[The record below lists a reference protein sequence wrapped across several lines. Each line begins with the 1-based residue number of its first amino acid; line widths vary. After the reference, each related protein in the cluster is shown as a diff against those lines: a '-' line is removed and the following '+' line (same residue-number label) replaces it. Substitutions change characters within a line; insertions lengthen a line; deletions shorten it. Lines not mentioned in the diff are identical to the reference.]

1 MSQQRILVLK
11 QDGLRH
17 FVEAEPA
24 FAAIRQAHP
33 GAHIDLITTQ
43 AFGRLAKGSPYF
55 DRVLA
60 AGSFAE
66 KAAQKA
72 FFAQLK
78 KMHYGLVYD
87 LDGTRSTLDI
97 RAALTGFRGPKWVGP
112 KKVVSKPGR
121 AQGFA
126 GPAMR
131 KLLSDAGLTVQHRL
145 PDLSFATE
153 GRKEAANMQPTW
165 FGISG
170 PFALLIPAFTEAR
183 RWPASAWAELAGTI
197 ASHGVAPVLI
207 GHESLTPFAH
217 QVGHEMARRAQEMG
231 QVAGTSNALVD
242 LTGKADLAQ
251 VAMLGKQAR
260 FFVSNTA
267 EELHLAT
274 AVGCPGLVLLHPQDA
289 AASEAL
295 FGREIVQL
303 TAEDMTQ
310 LDPGLAG
317 QMLGSMGLLAEQHA
331 APVTDEPPQDGVFG
345 FGR

>member
-1 MSQQRILVLK
+1 MSQDRILVLK

-24 FAAIRQAHP
+24 FAAIRARHP

-66 KAAQKA
+66 KSAQKT
-72 FFAQLK
+72 FFGQLK

-87 LDGTRSTLDI
+87 LDGTRATLDI
-97 RAALTGFRGPKWVGP
+97 RSALTGWRGPRWVGP

-121 AQGFA
+121 AQGFG

-131 KLLSDAGLTVQHRL
+131 KLLSDAGLEVQHRL
-145 PDLSFATE
+145 PDLGFATE
-153 GRKEAANMQPTW
+153 GRKEAANMQPSW

-170 PFALLIPAFTEAR
+170 DFALLIPAFTEAR
-183 RWPASAWAELAGTI
+183 RWPATSWAALAGDV
-197 ASHGVAPVLI
+197 AARGVTPVLI
-207 GHESLTPFAH
+207 GHDSLTPFAH
-217 QVGHEMARRAQEMG
+217 HVGHEMARRANMRG
-231 QVAGTSNALVD
+231 DAAGKPNALVD

-295 FGREIVQL
+295 FGRDIVSL
-303 TAEDMTQ
+303 TATDMAE
-310 LDPGLAG
+310 LDPQLAG
-317 QMLGSMGLLAEQHA
+317 TMLASMGLLPSEIATETRRA
-331 APVTDEPPQDGVFG
+331 SALN
-345 FGR
+345 R